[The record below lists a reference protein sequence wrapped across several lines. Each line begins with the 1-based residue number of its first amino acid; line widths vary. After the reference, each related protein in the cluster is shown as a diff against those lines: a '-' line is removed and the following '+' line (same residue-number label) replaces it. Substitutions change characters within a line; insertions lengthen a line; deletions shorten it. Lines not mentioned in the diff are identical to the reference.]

1 MTCFGREVGSVL
13 SSKLLGQFLVF
24 QHFCFKSLNG
34 IASGFFFTGKG
45 GMRGKYI
52 SLMLFIH
59 LAHVLIFRMCLLR
72 VLLLVLDHTPENSSW
87 PIASVEFSYVL
98 FVFYIEIFLT

>member
-1 MTCFGREVGSVL
+1 ML

-72 VLLLVLDHTPENSSW
+72 VVAGVGSHT
-87 PIASVEFSYVL
+87 
-98 FVFYIEIFLT
+98 